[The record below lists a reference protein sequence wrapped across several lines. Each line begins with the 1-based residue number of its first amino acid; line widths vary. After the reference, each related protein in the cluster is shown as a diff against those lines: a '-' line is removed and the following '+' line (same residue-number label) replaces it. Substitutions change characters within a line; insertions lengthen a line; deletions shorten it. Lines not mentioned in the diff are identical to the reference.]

1 MATSG
6 SRWQRRSLS
15 LLLAVAA
22 LAVCGTILGVKA
34 AVELPAAAAVDT
46 CSAQEMQQFSVVV
59 VSNAPLG
66 LRLNEKLEVLA
77 FLADGEGRSR
87 DVEASGLA
95 EIGDRLVAV
104 NDQSLETFT
113 LEAAVEALRSA
124 ASPRILRFQTHDGRC
139 VQPSPASMTTA
150 NSTSVFGCPMHQ
162 KAAMA
167 EEAGAKGVVFV
178 QRVGEKPLPVRLP
191 PVSELPRA
199 IRIPLAMVSI
209 DSGTQL
215 LEQMSTVRP
224 DETQQLR
231 FVFSAACA
239 ADRFSVHPEDGDPL
253 RRSAAFLIDAA
264 SAGFLSVSVAS
275 SAETELLSDAY
286 EFLKPADYSSAAS
299 SSGMNLPLGK
309 HDLYFP
315 DARIFDPCETDPMRI
330 SPLVRSRQ
338 SQMVDTFAAV
348 RLRDPKGER
357 GCSLMRQLV
366 YLEAK
371 HPAGII
377 LGDPQFPHAASSLAA
392 AVAVQQLKVPVVFI
406 SINAFRMIRCVA
418 SFTG

>member
-1 MATSG
+1 
-6 SRWQRRSLS
+6 
-15 LLLAVAA
+15 
-22 LAVCGTILGVKA
+22 
-34 AVELPAAAAVDT
+34 
-46 CSAQEMQQFSVVV
+46 
-59 VSNAPLG
+59 
-66 LRLNEKLEVLA
+66 
-77 FLADGEGRSR
+77 
-87 DVEASGLA
+87 
-95 EIGDRLVAV
+95 
-104 NDQSLETFT
+104 
-113 LEAAVEALRSA
+113 
-124 ASPRILRFQTHDGRC
+124 
-139 VQPSPASMTTA
+139 
-150 NSTSVFGCPMHQ
+150 MHQ

-167 EEAGAKGVVFV
+167 EEAGAKGVIFI

-231 FVFSAACA
+231 FVFSAACE

-286 EFLKPADYSSAAS
+286 EFLKPADYSSATS
-299 SSGMNLPLGK
+299 SSGVNLPLGK

-338 SQMVDTFAAV
+338 SQMVDTFVAV

-357 GCSLMRQLV
+357 GCSLIRQLV

-392 AVAVQQLKVPVVFI
+392 VVAVQQLKVPVVFI
-406 SINAFRMIRCVA
+406 SINAFRTIRCLASLAVPTNWPASEAVRDRLFHRMLKDQATVDDHDLQLALVKNERYEALVA
-418 SFTG
+418 SYWNAQRYYTAKVDDGHITLEEDERIDLEEER